1 MKTSIKIAQQWVS
14 SYTRSAHQLAG
25 CYCSTFLFAFCV
37 CNCVNIYACV
47 IVKACCCLYIY
58 AQCNNA
64 STFSILGIFFFIAPL
79 GLLFLPHST
88 FHCCA
93 VVAFVCTKI
102 PQPCLFLGLKI
113 FLDIHEYVLMYEYM
127 CVCISIFYPTI
138 LTLVLFFFAS
148 SNSLRY
154 FEFRAVIEFYGMEC
168 SCCLFPGEITVDSQ
182 STVNFVKVVLFVSV
196 YKHIYMCAC
205 TYLNFHM
212 DISLTVRFTVLI
224 LLL

>member
-138 LTLVLFFFAS
+138 LIPVLFFCFQQFS
-148 SNSLRY
+148 QV
-154 FEFRAVIEFYGMEC
+154 FWI
-168 SCCLFPGEITVDSQ
+168 SCCNWILWHGMQLLPFSGRDNCRLS
-182 STVNFVKVVLFVSV
+182 
-196 YKHIYMCAC
+196 IYC
-205 TYLNFHM
+205 
-212 DISLTVRFTVLI
+212 
-224 LLL
+224 